1 MTFAK
6 KKETILNAL
15 IERKGLQY
23 LTDIVSKVLN
33 NPIFIYDV
41 SGKFLAKS
49 QKEIDDEIWKELF
62 PEGHLDAEKMKIT
75 EK

>member
-49 QKEIDDEIWKELF
+49 QHPDFSNSTVYVIL
-62 PEGHLDAEKMKIT
+62 
-75 EK
+75 